1 MRISSHWD
9 RVQNT
14 WGSGT
19 VAMMSLSDAS
29 CSVSSQRSR
38 LGLRCLKPLH
48 CWRFLPRTSENSFK
62 HVEPCWVCIW
72 NQLSQRLLWF
82 CICGSDPFFPGQQD
96 LGPDLKLSC
105 VERQATTL
113 CVCESIPV
121 SKGSFSDLIFQASQR
136 KNAALAYL
144 PWSLLCAC
152 SESKK
157 FNFFNLYH
165 GKMAEPKSTHVVYG
179 KTRPSWEFPITR
191 SSNQSNRRRLAAFQV
206 CVCVCPCVCP
216 CGQSEFMSTC
226 SML

>member
-113 CVCESIPV
+113 CVWVDPCFKGFFLWPHFSSFTTQKRGTCLLTVITPV
-121 SKGSFSDLIFQASQR
+121 CLFGIEQIQ
-136 KNAALAYL
+136 
-144 PWSLLCAC
+144 
-152 SESKK
+152 
-157 FNFFNLYH
+157 FFNLYH

-179 KTRPSWEFPITR
+179 KTRPSWEFPIAR